1 MGLISECNTA
11 SCLCFVFLSNRRQK
25 KTLTFRFVPCKASFP
40 FTALTYLRSDCMAS
54 LMTDF
59 WFLRICQSSFNH
71 KWHSFL
77 PLQNI
82 SQNAK
87 IIDSLLASLLGLS
100 AESSSTSSVTVTW
113 DPMQSLRNGDTVE
126 YLLQAQCVG
135 KDLDFRQV
143 C

>member
-1 MGLISECNTA
+1 MFVLCVFIQSKTKENPDLSFCSLQSVISVYC
-11 SCLCFVFLSNRRQK
+11 
-25 KTLTFRFVPCKASFP
+25 
-40 FTALTYLRSDCMAS
+40 TYLLEMASYMAS